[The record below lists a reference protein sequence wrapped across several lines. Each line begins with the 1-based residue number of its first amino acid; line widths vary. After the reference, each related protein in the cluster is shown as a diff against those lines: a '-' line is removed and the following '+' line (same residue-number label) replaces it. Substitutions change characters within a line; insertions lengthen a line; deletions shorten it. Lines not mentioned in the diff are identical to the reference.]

1 MAKGQ
6 KPVTFFS
13 NLLLLILLISFV
25 FVNEARLLKPDRN
38 QSPIEKEIMKVLDDL
53 YVVAVKTGG
62 PSHGGDGHAA
72 TNKALTL
79 EGIKKSGPSPG
90 EGH

>member
-1 MAKGQ
+1 MAKSQ
-6 KPVTFFS
+6 RSVSLCS
-13 NLLLLILLISFV
+13 NLLLLLLLYSFV
-25 FVNEARLLKPDRN
+25 LANEARLLKP
-38 QSPIEKEIMKVLDDL
+38 QSSIEMEIVKVLDDL
-53 YVVAVKTGG
+53 CVEAVKTAG
-62 PSHGGDGHAA
+62 PRLGGDAP